1 MNKKLMA
8 VAVAGALSA
17 PGLAVAQ
24 VGGSPGVTLY
34 GVIDSSILRN
44 KFSAVTTPNGTTNVS
59 DLTKSDVFPSGNRV
73 GVRGREDLGGGTAL
87 WFQLEAGAWA
97 DGRTEQTANTG
108 VMFGGRNS
116 GIGVSTSAM
125 GDVMWGG
132 WDAPYKVSTD
142 QTYNLQNSGPFS
154 SSGIILGNGDT
165 TGAAPNAFCGST
177 IANSSGNPFGTG
189 GAAAGAAVA
198 TCATEVTGSTKSFHR
213 RLNNTIQYWSPVF
226 NGVQFK
232 LATQVANYQSPSN
245 ATVGA
250 GEVQKPKLYSGNV
263 VWTRGPA
270 IATFGYESHEGYN
283 PGTQADG
290 IANSKD
296 TAIQIGGKYDF
307 GMGQVG
313 VGYEQLK
320 YAANR
325 SGAATANGYKQANY
339 VVNGRFN
346 VGPGAIWAGYTK
358 TPGGKSC
365 DTGAAVVANANG
377 GSSAVCGSASE
388 AKQISVGYDYILSK
402 RTKMYVAY
410 SKIDN
415 GAGTNYYYI
424 AGPAANEGGAATAL
438 SGANNTFNGTAGGL
452 IPGTDVTT
460 IGVGL
465 QHSF

>member
-1 MNKKLMA
+1 MA
-8 VAVAGALSA
+8 IAVAGALSA

-44 KFSAVTTPNGTTNVS
+44 KFSAVTTPNGLVNVS

-73 GVRGREDLGGGTAL
+73 GVRGREDLGGGTAA

-116 GIGVSTSAM
+116 GIGVSSAM

-142 QTYNLQNSGPFS
+142 QTYNLVNSGPFS

-165 TGAAPNAFCGST
+165 PGAAPNALCGST
-177 IANSSGNPFGTG
+177 IANGSGTATGTG
-189 GAAAGAAVA
+189 GAANGAAVA
-198 TCATEVTGSTKSFHR
+198 TCVTEVTGNTKSFHR

-226 NGVQFK
+226 SGVQFK
-232 LATQVANYQSPSN
+232 LATQLANYQSPSSSPIPLN
-245 ATVGA
+245 G
-250 GEVQKPKLYSGNV
+250 GQQKPKLYSGNV

-270 IATFGYESHEGYN
+270 LATFGFESHEGYN
-283 PGTQADG
+283 PGTNATG
-290 IANSKD
+290 LANPKD

-320 YAANR
+320 YGSNNT
-325 SGAATANGYKQANY
+325 TANGYKQANY
-339 VVNGRFN
+339 VVNGRYN

-365 DTGAAVVANANG
+365 DGGAAVAASVTA
-377 GSSAVCGSASE
+377 SAVCGADSS
-388 AKQISVGYDYILSK
+388 AKQLSVGYDYILSK

-410 SKIDN
+410 NKIDN

-424 AGPAANEGGAATAL
+424 AGPAGNNGGVATPGAVATGIAAP
-438 SGANNTFNGTAGGL
+438 FNGTASGVAQ
-452 IPGTDVTT
+452 GTDVTSLAFG
-460 IGVGL
+460 I
-465 QHSF
+465 QHTF

>member
-8 VAVAGALSA
+8 IAVAGALSA

-44 KFSAVTTPNGTTNVS
+44 KFSAVTTPNGLVNVS

-73 GVRGREDLGGGTAL
+73 GVRGREDLGGGTAA

-116 GIGVSTSAM
+116 GIGVSSAM

-142 QTYNLQNSGPFS
+142 QTYNLVNSGPFS

-165 TGAAPNAFCGST
+165 TGAAPNALCGST
-177 IANSSGNPFGTG
+177 IANGSGTATGTG
-189 GAAAGAAVA
+189 GAANGAAVA
-198 TCATEVTGSTKSFHR
+198 TCVTEVTGNTKSFHR

-226 NGVQFK
+226 SGVQFK
-232 LATQVANYQSPSN
+232 LATQLANYQSPSSSPIPLN
-245 ATVGA
+245 G
-250 GEVQKPKLYSGNV
+250 GQQKPKLYSGNV

-270 IATFGYESHEGYN
+270 LATFGFESHEGYN
-283 PGTQADG
+283 PGTNATG
-290 IANSKD
+290 LANPKD

-320 YAANR
+320 YGSNNT
-325 SGAATANGYKQANY
+325 TANGYKQANY
-339 VVNGRFN
+339 VVNGRYN

-365 DTGAAVVANANG
+365 DGGAAVAASVTA
-377 GSSAVCGSASE
+377 SAVCGADSS
-388 AKQISVGYDYILSK
+388 AKQLSVGYDYVLSK
-402 RTKMYVAY
+402 RTKLYVAY
-410 SKIDN
+410 NKIDN
-415 GAGTNYYYI
+415 GPGTNYYYI
-424 AGPAANEGGAATAL
+424 AGPAANEGGVGTAN
-438 SGANNTFNGTAGGL
+438 ANTNVNGTAGGL
-452 IPGTDVTT
+452 MPGTDVTT

>member
-1 MNKKLMA
+1 MTKKLMA

-44 KFSAVTTPNGTTNVS
+44 KFSAVTTPNGLNVS

-73 GVRGREDLGGGTAL
+73 GVRGREDLGGGTAA

-142 QTYNLQNSGPFS
+142 QTYNLVNSGPFS

-177 IANSSGNPFGTG
+177 IANGSGTATGTG
-189 GAAAGAAVA
+189 GAGAGAAVA
-198 TCATEVTGSTKSFHR
+198 TCVTEVTGNTKSFHR

-226 NGVQFK
+226 SGVQFK
-232 LATQVANYQSPSN
+232 LATQVANYQSPSSSPLL
-245 ATVGA
+245 G

-270 IATFGYESHEGYN
+270 LATFGFESHEGYN
-283 PGTQADG
+283 PGTTATG
-290 IANSKD
+290 LANPKD

-320 YAANR
+320 YGANNT
-325 SGAATANGYKQANY
+325 TANGYKQANY

-365 DTGAAVVANANG
+365 DAGAAVVANANG
-377 GSSAVCGSASE
+377 GSSAVCGTASQ
-388 AKQISVGYDYILSK
+388 AKQISVGYDYVLSK

-415 GAGTNYYYI
+415 GTGANYYYI
-424 AGPAANEGGAATAL
+424 AGPAANEGGAATAA
-438 SGANNTFNGTAGGL
+438 SGANNTVNGTGGGL

-460 IGVGL
+460 FGLGL